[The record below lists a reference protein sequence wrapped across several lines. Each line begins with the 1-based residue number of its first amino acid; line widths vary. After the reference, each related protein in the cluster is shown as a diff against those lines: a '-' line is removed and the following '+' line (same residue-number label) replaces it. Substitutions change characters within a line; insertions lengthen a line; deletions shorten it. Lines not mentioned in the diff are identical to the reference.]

1 MNVNREAERA
11 SSYLQDE
18 FFMGVVE
25 KQRLLYISNILDS
38 RDEDVDLRERE
49 RLKLKGLEEFIASL
63 KSISANQEIDKKRK
77 GFFNL

>member
-11 SSYLQDE
+11 SNYLQDE

-38 RDEDVDLRERE
+38 RDEDVDIRERE